1 MKNKNLRTAKQITT
15 FYEVGLIDEIEYTR
29 LLSTNDDT
37 GKMLRSLLV

>member
-1 MKNKNLRTAKQITT
+1 MNITKKTAKQINT

-37 GKMLRSLLV
+37 GKILRSLLA